1 MLKNDV
7 SQEPG
12 LRNRLQSDLKD
23 AMRAG
28 DHNARDVI
36 RFILSA
42 VKNAEIDVGRE
53 LTQIEEVALLRRQA
67 KQRDDSIE
75 QFQLGRRTDLVE
87 RERVQLTVL
96 QRYLPPEISETDLA
110 ALVDEAIAET
120 GATGPSDMGKL
131 MAALT
136 QRSAGRF
143 DGRRLSLAAKQALAQ
158 LAN

>member
-1 MLKNDV
+1 MDND
-7 SQEPG
+7 ETENPG
-12 LRNRLQSDLKD
+12 LRSRLQSDLKD

-42 VKNAEIDVGRE
+42 VKNTEIDVGRD

-75 QFQLGRRTDLVE
+75 QFQLGRRPDLVE
-87 RERVQLTVL
+87 RERAQLTVL

-110 ALVDEAIAET
+110 ALVDEVIAET

>member
-1 MLKNDV
+1 
-7 SQEPG
+7 
-12 LRNRLQSDLKD
+12 
-23 AMRAG
+23 MRAS
-28 DHNARDVI
+28 DHNTRDVI
-36 RFILSA
+36 RFILSV

-67 KQRDDSIE
+67 KQREDSIE

-87 RERVQLTVL
+87 RERAQLTVL
-96 QRYLPPEISETDLA
+96 QRYLPPEISKTDLA